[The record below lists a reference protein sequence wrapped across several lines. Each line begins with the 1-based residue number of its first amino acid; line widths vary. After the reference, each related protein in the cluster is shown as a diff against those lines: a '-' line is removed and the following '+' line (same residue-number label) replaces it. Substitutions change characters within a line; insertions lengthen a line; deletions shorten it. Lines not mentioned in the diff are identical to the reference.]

1 MPTRG
6 NLALSVPIFSAVYV
20 TLGMPM
26 TFDLR
31 SALPVLIPKAI
42 AWAESQSE
50 IAVRTERP
58 LDERF
63 ISIAKS
69 VGVVNPEHIRILDVP
84 RLPMPDDPQLKQAA
98 VATGLLGP
106 GMVGLTLGYSV
117 LVCPGYGQDVRL
129 LSHEFRHVC
138 QYEQAGSIAAFLP
151 VYLQQIVTVGYHNA
165 PFEMDARA
173 HEQRHA

>member
-1 MPTRG
+1 
-6 NLALSVPIFSAVYV
+6 
-20 TLGMPM
+20 
-26 TFDLR
+26 
-31 SALPVLIPKAI
+31 
-42 AWAESQSE
+42 
-50 IAVRTERP
+50 

-84 RLPMPDDPQLKQAA
+84 HLPMPDDLQLRQAA

-129 LSHEFRHVC
+129 LSHEFRHVY

-151 VYLQQIVTVGYHNA
+151 AYLQQIVMVGYLNA
-165 PFEMDARA
+165 PFEKDARA